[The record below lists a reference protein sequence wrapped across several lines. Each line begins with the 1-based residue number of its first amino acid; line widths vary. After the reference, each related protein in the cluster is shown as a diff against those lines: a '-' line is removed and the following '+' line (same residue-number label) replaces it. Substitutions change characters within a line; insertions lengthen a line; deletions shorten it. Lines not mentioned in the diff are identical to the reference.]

1 MGLITRSELKYDYSW
16 TVLNGDNPKITGVPD
31 STLLNRNEGY
41 EVLWFINK
49 FAEIYN
55 LKNKESAFKI
65 ERMIR
70 YYLPENIRSQEN
82 VVEWIENNWKKYE

>member
-1 MGLITRSELKYDYSW
+1 MSLITKSELKYDYSW

-49 FAEIYN
+49 FAEKHN
-55 LKNKESAFKI
+55 FKNKESAFKI
-65 ERMIR
+65 ERMLKSH
-70 YYLPENIRSQEN
+70 LPENIRSQEN
-82 VVEWIENNWKKYE
+82 VVGWIEDNWDKY